1 MILFA
6 KMRIRFGAKQV
17 YSTHQ
22 QFVLFLHSL
31 VDVISKAI
39 HVISNGVDVISK
51 AIHVISNAVDVISNG
66 VDVISKAIHVSSNAV
81 DVIST
86 AVDVISNAV
95 DISSNGGKQFLS
107 LYMSPVHYFLHTIEP
122 LHQGKDGRLSI
133 GDIIGELLR

>member
-1 MILFA
+1 
-6 KMRIRFGAKQV
+6 MRIRFGAKQV

-51 AIHVISNAVDVISNG
+51 AIHVSSNAVDVTSNV
-66 VDVISKAIHVSSNAV
+66 VDFISKAIHVSSN
-81 DVIST
+81 